1 VPPSGHLAEV
11 ARLVFAAF
19 HEVQVLAQ
27 VSAALLA
34 ARLPEGV
41 STLQWGILNHLAR
54 SREGATPQ
62 QLARAFQVPPDAMA
76 AILAALEARG
86 LVRRGGDRGRR
97 VLATEEGLRLRDR
110 AMADLA
116 PEVAA
121 LVAGFPQDRM
131 AALLP
136 ELAALRRV
144 LDGMREG

>member
-1 VPPSGHLAEV
+1 
-11 ARLVFAAF
+11 
-19 HEVQVLAQ
+19 
-27 VSAALLA
+27 
-34 ARLPEGV
+34 
-41 STLQWGILNHLAR
+41 
-54 SREGATPQ
+54 
-62 QLARAFQVPPDAMA
+62 MA